1 MARWIP
7 IRVKDIHIEKDIGS
21 IHLPHFPFFLLFPP
35 PLHAETA
42 GIKDVLVTNNSTHLL
57 VYARVTNCFTKDMDA
72 AILAGNP
79 HYVYLSFGP
88 LSGTVALDGQKVIRL
103 TVRHTIKYDNVKRLF
118 YVTSDG
124 DKEPV
129 TFQDY
134 ESAKQAMADLNGLP
148 VALLKALKRGEYY
161 YVQIK
166 AKLDKVRLPFYMEY
180 VFFFVS
186 LWDFETDWH
195 REDFFY

>member
-1 MARWIP
+1 MKRIS
-7 IRVKDIHIEKDIGS
+7 VLS
-21 IHLPHFPFFLLFPP
+21 ICLIYSLFLLFPP
-35 PLHAETA
+35 LLQAENA
-42 GIKDVLVTNNSTHLL
+42 GIKDILVTNNSTHLL

-72 AILAGNP
+72 AIRAGIP
-79 HYVYLSFGP
+79 TTFTFLLELYQVRP
-88 LSGTVALDGQKVIRL
+88 RWLDNKLIRL
-103 TVRHTIKYDNVKRLF
+103 TVRHTIKYDNVKSLF

-124 DKEPV
+124 GKEPAS
-129 TFQDY
+129 FQDY